1 MKSFTK
7 VFKTSF
13 SFSLLIIFVLIIAQ
27 SCNNPGN
34 SKESTNPNIGPSK
47 DSVPPP
53 SKENPNANA
62 KIDLKTFKNDTTGWG
77 YDIIVNDNPYIHQPH
92 KPGMP
97 GVKGFNTEEEAKIA
111 GNFVIS
117 KIRKSAG
124 MPMVNEHELDSLGV
138 LK

>member
-7 VFKTSF
+7 ITKSSVF
-13 SFSLLIIFVLIIAQ
+13 LLGLIFLILT
-27 SCNNPGN
+27 SCNNSDKP
-34 SKESTNPNIGPSK
+34 K
-47 DSVPPP
+47 DAVPPP
-53 SKENPNANA
+53 AKENPNANA
-62 KIDLKTFKNDTTGWG
+62 KIDLKTYKNDTTGWG

-92 KPGMP
+92 KPGVP

-124 MPMVNEHELDSLGV
+124 MPMVTKQELDSLGV